1 MPAKKK
7 NIELN
12 LQDEL
17 DEIEGGRFSF
27 KKGFKNVGRAISN
40 QAKKEGK
47 AINKLSKSTG
57 IDFKKEG
64 KAFGKNALKTT
75 ASVVIGAPIA
85 AATGN
90 PIAGGVGSAL
100 IMEKS
105 GLNKKIDGL
114 GFAKGSAQMKS
125 RMAAL
130 RAMKKSKSGGSFKA
144 PSEKKGG
151 SFKAAGEGFKKSTGN
166 ICASCAQCNSRIYG
180 KGFAG
185 ISSNIPSVPRPS
197 LYMKD
202 GLPARR
208 NVVSSGIISG
218 RGFLQ

>member
-17 DEIEGGRFSF
+17 EEIQGGKFSF
-27 KKGFKNVGRAISN
+27 KKSFKKVGKTISK
-40 QAKKEGK
+40 QAKKESK
-47 AINKLSKSTG
+47 AIDKLSKSTG
-57 IDFKKEG
+57 IDYKKEA

-75 ASVVIGAPIA
+75 AGVAIAAPISA
-85 AATGN
+85 VTGN

-114 GFAKGSAQMKS
+114 GFIKGSPEMKAK
-125 RMAAL
+125 MAAI
-130 RAMKKSKSGGSFKA
+130 RAMKKQNGGSFKAPGQKSGGSFKA
-144 PSEKKGG
+144 PGG
-151 SFKAAGEGFKKSTGN
+151 SLKKSESCN
-166 ICASCAQCNSRIYG
+166 DVCAFCAQCNNRIVG

-185 ISSNIPSVPRPS
+185 ISSNIPSVPIPS
-197 LYMKD
+197 LYMSD

-208 NVVSSGIISG
+208 NLDLLFVK
-218 RGFLQ
+218 

>member
-40 QAKKEGK
+40 QAKKESK
-47 AINKLSKSTG
+47 AIDKLSKSTG
-57 IDFKKEG
+57 INYKKEA

-75 ASVVIGAPIA
+75 AGVVIAAPISL
-85 AATGN
+85 ATGN
-90 PIAGGVGSAL
+90 PIAGGVGSAV

-114 GFAKGSAQMKS
+114 GFGKGSAHMKA
-125 RMAAL
+125 RMAAI

-144 PSEKKGG
+144 PSENSGG
-151 SFKAAGEGFKKSTGN
+151 SFKAAGEGFKKSRD
-166 ICASCAQCNSRIYG
+166 ICQCCAQCNSRIYG
-180 KGFAG
+180 KGYAG

-197 LYMKD
+197 LYMSD